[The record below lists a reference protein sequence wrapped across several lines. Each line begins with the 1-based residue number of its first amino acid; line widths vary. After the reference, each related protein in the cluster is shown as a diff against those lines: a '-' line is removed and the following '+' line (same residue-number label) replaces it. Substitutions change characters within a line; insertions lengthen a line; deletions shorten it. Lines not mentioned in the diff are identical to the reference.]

1 MGAVEG
7 HASGASLLTPMTS
20 IRIARVATVPFF
32 FLHHTAGQIPFLARA
47 GHRVDLVCSRGPEC
61 EPLAQIPGVRLVN
74 IEIPRKIAPV
84 ADAVALLRLYRLF
97 RRGGYDVVHSN
108 TPKAG
113 LLCALAARAAGVPIR
128 LHTFTGQHWAEMR
141 GPLRWIS
148 RSCDRLILALDTQC
162 YTDSASQRGYLI
174 SEGIGDETS
183 LRVLGAGSLAGADV
197 SRWEGALANYRR
209 AETWAAHGVPQGI
222 PLIVFVGRV
231 TRDKGVVE
239 LIQAFKRVL
248 AAGADCFLL
257 VVGPMETAGDVELER
272 ELADMRGNGR
282 FRLTGYDPR
291 PENILAIA
299 DVLCLPSYREG
310 FGNVIIEAGVMGIPA
325 VGTSI
330 VGLTDSIVHSETGL
344 LVPPKNAP
352 ALADAL
358 LLLLR
363 DKELR
368 RRLGQAARER
378 VLALFDS
385 TRVNGLV
392 SLEYERLYAQRGGK
406 HADAH

>member
-1 MGAVEG
+1 
-7 HASGASLLTPMTS
+7 
-20 IRIARVATVPFF
+20 
-32 FLHHTAGQIPFLARA
+32 
-47 GHRVDLVCSRGPEC
+47 
-61 EPLAQIPGVRLVN
+61 
-74 IEIPRKIAPV
+74 
-84 ADAVALLRLYRLF
+84 
-97 RRGGYDVVHSN
+97 
-108 TPKAG
+108 
-113 LLCALAARAAGVPIR
+113 
-128 LHTFTGQHWAEMR
+128 
-141 GPLRWIS
+141 
-148 RSCDRLILALDTQC
+148 
-162 YTDSASQRGYLI
+162 
-174 SEGIGDETS
+174 
-183 LRVLGAGSLAGADV
+183 
-197 SRWEGALANYRR
+197 
-209 AETWAAHGVPQGI
+209 
-222 PLIVFVGRV
+222 
-231 TRDKGVVE
+231 
-239 LIQAFKRVL
+239 VL